1 MEIKI
6 LVLDDDYAVRSS
18 LELLLANAGYKVF
31 CTEEPAAGLKILETE
46 AIKLIVLDMN
56 YSRDTSGEE
65 GLQLLSMIRKLQ
77 PEIPVILITA
87 WGSIQL
93 AVAGMKLGAADFINK
108 PWDNHHLLRSIKTA
122 LMLREPVSQSALSRE
137 ALDRLYDLGEL
148 KGRDSRFLEV
158 LETAGRIAKTDATVL
173 IEGESGTGKELIA
186 EAIHQNSNRKGQPF
200 VKVNLGGIPPALFE
214 SEMFGHVQGAF
225 TDAKH
230 ARKGRFEMANGGT
243 IFLDEIGELDMSCQ
257 VKLLRVLQEFTFEV
271 LGSNQTRRVDVR
283 VISATNKDLAE
294 MVEKGEFREDLY
306 YRLNL
311 IRLHLPS
318 LRERRQDIRELIKN
332 FLETIRQ
339 KYKWEILTITQ
350 DAVKWLQS
358 QDFPGNIR
366 ELKNLL
372 ERVALVS
379 GHTELGIEDF
389 RQHRETA
396 RRNTGDELPPVGSM
410 TMEQIE
416 ISMIKKALQHH
427 HNNISKAAHSL
438 GMSRAALYRRLDK
451 YKIEYE
457 NKA

>member
-1 MEIKI
+1 M
-6 LVLDDDYAVRSS
+6 RS
-18 LELLLANAGYKVF
+18 V
-31 CTEEPAAGLKILETE
+31 
-46 AIKLIVLDMN
+46 
-56 YSRDTSGEE
+56 
-65 GLQLLSMIRKLQ
+65 
-77 PEIPVILITA
+77 
-87 WGSIQL
+87 
-93 AVAGMKLGAADFINK
+93 
-108 PWDNHHLLRSIKTA
+108 KTA
-122 LMLREPVSQSALSRE
+122 LVLREPVSHSALNRE
-137 ALDRLYDLGEL
+137 ALDRIYELGNI
-148 KGRDSRFLEV
+148 KGKESRFLEV

-186 EAIHQNSNRKGQPF
+186 TAIHQNSNRKGQPF

-243 IFLDEIGELDMSCQ
+243 IFLDEIGELEMSCQ

-283 VISATNKDLAE
+283 VISATNKDLAK

-306 YRLNL
+306 YRINL
-311 IRLHLPS
+311 IRLRLPP
-318 LRERRQDIRELIKN
+318 LKERRKDIRELIKS
-332 FLETIRQ
+332 FLETIRL
-339 KYKWEILTITQ
+339 KYKWEVLNITEE
-350 DAVKWLQS
+350 AVKWLQT

-379 GHTELGIEDF
+379 GHSELGIEDF
-389 RQHRETA
+389 QQHQENT

-410 TMEQIE
+410 TLEQIE

-438 GMSRAALYRRLDK
+438 GMSRAALYRRLEK
-451 YKIEYE
+451 YKIVYE
-457 NKA
+457 N